1 MIKNYNCLCAEARK
15 IREQVFVEEQ
25 GFENEFDELD
35 AQVPHAVLFMDGQ
48 AVATGRLLPGEQQ
61 GEFVIGRVAVL
72 QEYRGRHLGEQI
84 MLALEEEARRA
95 GGKKISLSAQCRASG
110 FYQTLGYVE
119 RGAVYL
125 DEFCPHILMEK
136 VL

>member
-1 MIKNYNCLCAEARK
+1 MIKIYNYLCAEARK

-25 GFENEFDELD
+25 GFENEFDEFD

-61 GEFVIGRVAVL
+61 GELVIGRVAVL

-110 FYQTLGYVE
+110 FYQTLGYAE